1 MLFLAYRT
9 LDCDVLVGIMV
20 SSSYSTSNLG
30 AGSGRMFGV
39 NGLADLA
46 DLERGY
52 HLGCSWKDI
61 VAHHDA
67 VCINVLVCI
76 LCVIELEFQRLGFF

>member
-1 MLFLAYRT
+1 
-9 LDCDVLVGIMV
+9 
-20 SSSYSTSNLG
+20 
-30 AGSGRMFGV
+30 MFGV